1 MLTPGVNRWGQ
12 RLLHFGTSPAA
23 LVLDGVVYRRNAT
36 LLPAGAAVAALYYQ
50 VRSTAGRPALVR
62 QKRDYFTRPVIEAI
76 ERLRCRMP
84 GIDLKDVAQR
94 LRDTSAAKTMVRV

>member
-23 LVLDGVVYRRNAT
+23 LMLDGVVYRRNAT

-50 VRSTAGRPALVR
+50 VEIG
-62 QKRDYFTRPVIEAI
+62 
-76 ERLRCRMP
+76 
-84 GIDLKDVAQR
+84 
-94 LRDTSAAKTMVRV
+94 

>member
-12 RLLHFGTSPAA
+12 RLLLFGTSPAV

-50 VRSTAGRPALVR
+50 VEIDCGTPCIRACTH
-62 QKRDYFTRPVIEAI
+62 KF
-76 ERLRCRMP
+76 RLFGNR
-84 GIDLKDVAQR
+84 
-94 LRDTSAAKTMVRV
+94 